1 MPVWEEEQLGNY
13 SRHYPESMPLPE
25 PTRPSEH
32 NGMYLD
38 VDEGGDILVG
48 RAANGEPSNAVYS
61 RRAAFQICKIAV
73 IQVGEAIAS
82 CDRAI

>member
-48 RAANGEPSNAVYS
+48 RAANGEPYIAATPS
-61 RRAAFQICKIAV
+61 RTVSVRMQ
-73 IQVGEAIAS
+73 
-82 CDRAI
+82 